1 MLNVLLITFTLISQ
15 FSVENEVLN
24 SHDQFY
30 SSSSG
35 DYKKQIEVRLESET
49 KQISSKPLKFV
60 QDSSFTFNKLIFHTS
75 ACFGSCPVINL
86 EISSDKSIRFTGNYF
101 KDENF
106 DEIDS
111 ARSGNFSGQL
121 SDQLYNELIDLIIT
135 SKITEMEYNQ
145 NQILCCDAPIKT
157 LILYH
162 NDTRKYYKAMF
173 EPSVLRDLI
182 SFLYSI
188 DQNLEL
194 TQVED
199 NFYFEK

>member
-1 MLNVLLITFTLISQ
+1 MKFILPLIFTLFSQ
-15 FSVENEVLN
+15 FAFGKVEIIDENWISRDTEMLAIADATSNEIL
-24 SHDQFY
+24 
-30 SSSSG
+30 
-35 DYKKQIEVRLESET
+35 
-49 KQISSKPLKFV
+49 P
-60 QDSSFTFNKLIFHTS
+60 DSTFNFTRLIFNTS

-86 EISSDKSIRFTGNYF
+86 EISSDKSIRYSGNYF

-106 DEIDS
+106 NKIDS
-111 ARSGNFSGQL
+111 ARFGNFTGQL

-135 SKITEMEYNQ
+135 SKITEMDNNQ
-145 NQILCCDAPIKT
+145 NQILCCDAAIKT

-173 EPSVLRDLI
+173 EPSALRGLI

-188 DQNLEL
+188 NQNLDL

-199 NFYFEK
+199 NYYFEK

>member
-1 MLNVLLITFTLISQ
+1 MLNILLITFTLISQ
-15 FSVENEVLN
+15 FSFGHQVLN
-24 SHDQFY
+24 SNDQYY
-30 SSSSG
+30 SRAV
-35 DYKKQIEVRLESET
+35 DYKKVPDEKIERDT
-49 KQISSKPLKFV
+49 KQLSIEPIEFV
-60 QDSSFTFNKLIFHTS
+60 QDSSFTFDKLIFHTS

-86 EISSDKSIRFTGNYF
+86 EILSDKSIRFTGNYF

-106 DEIDS
+106 NETDS
-111 ARSGNFSGQL
+111 ARYGNFSGQL

-135 SKITEMEYNQ
+135 SKITEMENKQ
-145 NQILCCDAPIKT
+145 NQVLCCDAAVKT

-173 EPSVLRDLI
+173 EPSVLRNLI

-188 DQNLEL
+188 NQNLDL

>member
-1 MLNVLLITFTLISQ
+1 MLNTLLITFTLISQ
-15 FSVENEVLN
+15 FSFGHQVLN
-24 SHDQFY
+24 SNDQFY
-30 SSSSG
+30 SYSD
-35 DYKKQIEVRLESET
+35 DYKKRPEEKLERDT
-49 KQISSKPLKFV
+49 KQLSIEPIEFV
-60 QDSSFTFNKLIFHTS
+60 QDSSFTLDKLIFHTS

-106 DEIDS
+106 NEIDS
-111 ARSGNFSGQL
+111 ARYGNFSGQL

-135 SKITEMEYNQ
+135 SKITKMENKQ
-145 NQILCCDAPIKT
+145 NQVLCCDAAVKT

-188 DQNLEL
+188 NQNLDL

>member
-1 MLNVLLITFTLISQ
+1 MLNILLITFTLISQ
-15 FSVENEVLN
+15 FSFGHQVLN
-24 SHDQFY
+24 SNDQFY
-30 SSSSG
+30 SYSD
-35 DYKKQIEVRLESET
+35 DYKKRPEEKLERDT
-49 KQISSKPLKFV
+49 KQLSIEPIEFV
-60 QDSSFTFNKLIFHTS
+60 QDSSFTLDKLIFHTS

-106 DEIDS
+106 NEIDS
-111 ARSGNFSGQL
+111 ARYGNFSGQL

-135 SKITEMEYNQ
+135 SKITEMDNKQ
-145 NQILCCDAPIKT
+145 NQVLCCDAAVKT

-173 EPSVLRDLI
+173 EPNVLRDLI

-188 DQNLEL
+188 NQNLDL